1 MKAARASQPT
11 GMDRSTSYHPD
22 RNLLLARE
30 TRLFPR
36 SPGGR
41 LHVALVFPQPYS
53 TAMSNLGFQ
62 FIYRYFNS
70 LPDVEC
76 ERAFYAPS
84 GRPVSFESQRPLGD
98 FDLLAFSVSYALDFP
113 AMLELLL
120 RAGISLSA
128 RERAGRPLVVAGGVA
143 ITTNPLPLAD
153 FFDLFFIGDGEE
165 SLPVAVEALL
175 EHCSRPARLAALAG
189 EPGLFIPELH
199 DAGGPIRVAP
209 RVVPDFARYEVCSG
223 ILSPDTEFADR
234 MLIESTR
241 GCPYLCRFCLAKYIH
256 ESLRHR
262 PIEAVWQMA
271 ERPEVRQVGLI
282 GAGVST
288 HPRFV
293 EMCEGLVARGQGVSC
308 SSLRLNNVSQA
319 MADILVRGGQKTLTI
334 APEAGDE
341 RTRWEV
347 LGKTASDAMILE
359 TAERIGR
366 AGATGLK
373 CYFITGI
380 PGAPPEE
387 NDKLIQLVRDIR
399 RVFTS
404 AGGGRGI
411 VTVGVSPFVPK
422 PQTPWSEAP
431 MAPLSQVKAN
441 LAAMRRAWRGDSRIR
456 LTETSPFDA
465 LLDGLF
471 SQGDRD
477 LGPAVAALAAM
488 PCTQRRKWILANLD
502 APLQR
507 LLSPREPFRFS
518 LAHRMDAHDFQTRHP
533 VRHA

>member
-1 MKAARASQPT
+1 MRNPARPGGRLPSHACYS
-11 GMDRSTSYHPD
+11 DRE
-22 RNLLLARE
+22 RLLARE
-30 TRLFPR
+30 TRLFAR

-41 LHVALVFPQPYS
+41 LHVVLVFPQPYP

-62 FIYRYFNS
+62 FIYRYLCS

-76 ERAFYAPS
+76 ERAFYAPE
-84 GRPVSFESQRPLGD
+84 GRPVSLESGRPLGD
-98 FDLLAFSVSYALDFP
+98 FDLIAFSVSYALDFP
-113 AMLELLL
+113 AMLELLG
-120 RAGISLSA
+120 RAGVPLTPQA
-128 RERAGRPLVVAGGVA
+128 RAGRPLLVAGGVA

-165 SLPVAVEALL
+165 SLPTVIEALQAGGSRRAWLDRL
-175 EHCSRPARLAALAG
+175 ES
-189 EPGLFIPELH
+189 EPGLFIPERH
-199 DAGGPIRVAP
+199 DRGQALVVPP
-209 RVVPDFARYEVCSG
+209 RVTPDFARYEVASG
-223 ILSPDTEFADR
+223 ILTPDTEFSDR

-271 ERPEVRQVGLI
+271 DRPEVRKVGLI

-293 EMCEGLVARGQGVSC
+293 EMCEGLIARGKGISC

-319 MADILVRGGQKTLTI
+319 MADVLVVGGQETLTI

-347 LGKTASDAMILE
+347 LGKTARNEMILE
-359 TAERIGR
+359 TAERVGR
-366 AGATGLK
+366 AGARGLK

-380 PGAPPEE
+380 PGASEGE
-387 NDKLIQLVRDIR
+387 NEALIRLVREIA
-399 RVFTS
+399 RVFTGA
-404 AGGGRGI
+404 AGVRGQ

-431 MAPLSQVKAN
+431 MAPLAAAKAN
-441 LAAMRRAWRGDSRIR
+441 LTAMRKAWSDRPEIR
-456 LTETSPFDA
+456 LTSTSPYEA
-465 LLDGLF
+465 MLDGLF
-471 SQGDRD
+471 SQGDRE
-477 LGPAVAALAAM
+477 LGSVLVELAGLPPA
-488 PCTQRRKWILANLD
+488 RRRAWILSRLR
-502 APLQR
+502 PQLQR
-507 LLSPREPFRFS
+507 LLAPRAPFRFA
-518 LAHRMDAHDFQTRHP
+518 LGHRAAPRPEVELTLP
-533 VRHA
+533 ATAAP

>member
-1 MKAARASQPT
+1 MKK
-11 GMDRSTSYHPD
+11 TSYPRAGGDASGAYYPD
-22 RNLLLARE
+22 RERLRARE
-30 TRLFPR
+30 APLFSR

-62 FIYRYFNS
+62 FIYRCLCS

-76 ERAFYAPS
+76 ERAFYSPT
-84 GRPVSFESQRPLGD
+84 GRPVSFETERPLGD
-98 FDLLAFSVSYALDFP
+98 FDLIAFSVSYALDFP

-120 RAGISLSA
+120 RAGVPLHP
-128 RERAGRPLVVAGGVA
+128 RERDGKPMLVAGGVA

-153 FFDLFFIGDGEE
+153 FFDVFFIGDGEE
-165 SLPVAVEALL
+165 SLPAAIQALL
-175 EHCSRPARLAALAG
+175 ASHSRQDWLARL
-189 EPGLFIPELH
+189 EEQPGLFIPELH
-199 DAGGPIRVAP
+199 DHGGPIHVPP
-209 RVVPDFARYEVCSG
+209 RVVPDFARYEVCSA

-271 ERPEVRQVGLI
+271 DRPEVRQVGLI

-288 HPRFV
+288 HPKFV
-293 EMCEGLVARGQGVSC
+293 EMCEGLLSRGKDVSC

-319 MADILVRGGQKTLTI
+319 MADVLVKGGQKTITI

-341 RTRWEV
+341 WTRWEV
-347 LGKTASDAMILE
+347 LGKTAKNDMILE
-359 TAERIGR
+359 TAERVGR

-373 CYFITGI
+373 CYFVTGI
-380 PGAPPEE
+380 PGAAPQE
-387 NDKLIQLVRDIR
+387 NQALIRMVQEIR
-399 RVFTS
+399 RVFTAAN
-404 AGGGRGI
+404 AGQGR

-431 MAPLSQVKAN
+431 MAPMAEAKAN
-441 LAAMRRAWRGDSRIR
+441 LAAMRRAWRDDRRIR
-456 LTETSPFDA
+456 LTETSPYEA
-465 LLDGLF
+465 LADGLF

-477 LGPAVAALAAM
+477 LGAAIQTLARL
-488 PCTQRRKWILANLD
+488 PQSRRRNWILQNLGE
-502 APLQR
+502 ALQR
-507 LLSPREPFRFS
+507 LASPREPFRFT
-518 LAHRMDAHDFQTRHP
+518 LAHRVDWHDFQIRHP